1 MPKRLATFLTLSVS
15 AIFVASCTSVDGSEI
30 DRAVCASWLPIY
42 ASAADTDQTLRQVY
56 GSNLARAE
64 WCN

>member
-1 MPKRLATFLTLSVS
+1 MPKRLATFLTLS
-15 AIFVASCTSVDGSEI
+15 ATALFVASCSSTDGSEI

-42 ASAADTDQTLRQVY
+42 ASAADTDLTLRQVL